1 MINKNPMRKQSK
13 ESLRELAEVAWQEE
27 CAQRA
32 SWADELRREIIEI
45 FGDDCVVE
53 VDLDAGSRPI
63 AKVEELRF
71 ILSKQSENGVEMFK
85 HLMLLSNCFRC
96 GKDTAIDIYSLADLG
111 RLLSALEK
119 NPGAYCSRC
128 IGSPKG
134 FKSDASLPCLQS
146 RT

>member
-1 MINKNPMRKQSK
+1 MPKQSK
-13 ESLRELAEVAWQEE
+13 ESLRDLAVIAWQEE

-32 SWADELRREIIEI
+32 SWADELRNEIKELL
-45 FGDDCVVE
+45 GTDCPVE

-85 HLMLLSNCFRC
+85 HLMLLSNCSRC

-111 RLLSALEK
+111 RLLSALDK

-128 IGSPKG
+128 ISSPDGLKYN
-134 FKSDASLPCLQS
+134 ASPTCLQS